1 MSRVTGNQPDGT
13 PTWIELAVP
22 DLERAADF
30 YGAVFGWEFTAG
42 TDHTTCLLRGLPV
55 AGIARAPATRLEWT
69 MYFAT
74 ADCDAR
80 ARRITEAGGTLVT
93 APAEVADR
101 ARTAVAEDPVGARF
115 GLWEGRGDPGCQLV
129 NEPGSLVRN
138 DLVTSATGPARAFY
152 TQIFDYTLDRN
163 EDLPGFDFTFLRLP
177 DGHEIG
183 GIFGLADAP
192 SSSWATMF
200 EVDGT
205 DATVKRAVE
214 SGGTA
219 AEPEES
225 LYGRTAVITD
235 PFGVEFSVITRPAA
249 G

>member
-22 DLERAADF
+22 DLDRALEF
-30 YGAVFGWEFTAG
+30 YRALFGWEFAAGPGYTA
-42 TDHTTCLLRGLPV
+42 CLLRGLPV
-55 AGIARAPATRLEWT
+55 AAIKQAPATRLEWT
-69 MYFAT
+69 MYFA
-74 ADCDAR
+74 ADDCDATAKR
-80 ARRITEAGGTLVT
+80 VIEAGGTLIT
-93 APAEVADR
+93 EPAEVAEQ
-101 ARTAVAEDPVGARF
+101 ARTAIAQDPIGAGF
-115 GLWEGRGDPGCQLV
+115 GLWQGRSHPGCQLV

-138 DLVTSATGPARAFY
+138 DLVTAATEPARAFY
-152 TQIFDYTLDRN
+152 TRIFDYTLDRN
-163 EDLPGFDFTFLRLP
+163 EDMPGFDFTFLRLP

-192 SSSWATMF
+192 KSGWATLF

-205 DATVKRAVE
+205 DAAVE
-214 SGGTA
+214 RARKAGGTA
-219 AEPEES
+219 TDPEDG

-235 PFGVEFSVITRPAA
+235 PSGVEFSIITRPSA

>member
-1 MSRVTGNQPDGT
+1 MSRVTRNQPEGT

-22 DLERAADF
+22 DLRPAMDF
-30 YGAVFGWEFTAG
+30 YGEVFGWEYANEAG
-42 TDHTTCLLRGLPV
+42 YPTCLLRGLPV
-55 AGIARAPATRLEWT
+55 AAIREAPALPEWT

-74 ADCDAR
+74 DDCDAR
-80 ARRITEAGGTLVT
+80 ASRVTEVGGTLIA
-93 APAEVADR
+93 APAEVADQ
-101 ARTAVAEDPVGARF
+101 ARTAIAEDPVGARF
-115 GLWEGRGDPGCQLV
+115 GLWQGRANPGCQLV
-129 NEPGSLVRN
+129 NEPGTLVRN

-152 TQIFDYTLDRN
+152 TQLFDYTLDRN

-192 SSSWATMF
+192 SSAWATMF

-214 SGGTA
+214 AGGTA

-235 PFGVEFSVITRPAA
+235 PFGTEFSIITRPAA